1 MDTTFFERQQEA
13 MARVA
18 ESQESYDRAEA
29 AYQAAVTERTDTYDA
44 VKAERESRMAALE
57 EEQARQRAALSAEMD
72 DDYAET
78 LAEADRTVNSA
89 VEAVN
94 SAQDAWRE
102 TITVEVESKTVT
114 RPQIEMA
121 GLTLPQRRHTHRK
134 AVA

>member
-1 MDTTFFERQQEA
+1 MDTSFFERQQEA

-29 AYQAAVTERTDTYDA
+29 AYQEAVAERTDTYNE
-44 VKAERESRMAALE
+44 VKVERERRMAALE
-57 EEQARQRAALSAEMD
+57 EEQARQRAALNAEMD
-72 DDYAET
+72 TDYAET
-78 LAEADRTVNSA
+78 LAEADRTVNAA

-102 TITVEVESKTVT
+102 TITAEVESKTVT

>member
-29 AYQAAVTERTDTYDA
+29 AYQEAVAERTDTYDA
-44 VKAERESRMAALE
+44 VKAEREQRMAALE
-57 EEQARQRAALSAEMD
+57 EEQARQRAALNEEMD
-72 DDYAET
+72 SDYADT
-78 LAEADRTVNSA
+78 LVEADRTVNSA

-94 SAQDAWRE
+94 AAQDAWRE
-102 TITVEVESKTVT
+102 TISAEVDSKTVT

-121 GLTLPQRRHTHRK
+121 GLVLPQRRHTHRK

>member
-1 MDTTFFERQQEA
+1 MDTSFFERQQEA

-18 ESQESYDRAEA
+18 EAQETYDRAEA
-29 AYQAAVTERTDTYDA
+29 AYQAAVTERTDTYGA

-57 EEQARQRAALSAEMD
+57 EEQARQRAALNEQMD
-72 DDYAET
+72 GDYAET
-78 LAEADRTVNSA
+78 LAEADRTVNAA

-94 SAQDAWRE
+94 AAQDSWRE
-102 TITVEVESKTVT
+102 TITAEVESKTVT

>member
-1 MDTTFFERQQEA
+1 MDTSFFERQQEA

-18 ESQESYDRAEA
+18 ESQESYDSAEE
-29 AYQAAVTERTDTYDA
+29 AYQEAVAERADTYNE
-44 VKAERESRMAALE
+44 VKAEREQRMAALE
-57 EEQARQRAALSAEMD
+57 EQQARQRAALSAEMD
-72 DDYAET
+72 NDYAET

-102 TITVEVESKTVT
+102 TITAEVESKTVT

-121 GLTLPQRRHTHRK
+121 GLVLPQRRHTHRK

>member
-18 ESQESYDRAEA
+18 ESQETYDRAEE
-29 AYQAAVTERTDTYDA
+29 AYQAAAAERTDTYDA

-57 EEQARQRAALSAEMD
+57 EEQARQRAALNEEMD
-72 DDYAET
+72 GDYAET
-78 LAEADRTVNSA
+78 LAEADRMVNAA

-94 SAQDAWRE
+94 AAQDAWRE
-102 TITVEVESKTVT
+102 TITAEVESKTVT

-121 GLTLPQRRHTHRK
+121 GLVLPQRRHTHRK

>member
-18 ESQESYDRAEA
+18 ESQEAYDRAEA
-29 AYQAAVTERTDTYDA
+29 AYQEAVTERADTYSA
-44 VKAERESRMAALE
+44 VKSEREQRMATLE
-57 EEQARQRAALSAEMD
+57 EEQARARAALSAEMD
-72 DDYAET
+72 SDYAET

-94 SAQDAWRE
+94 AAQDAWRE
-102 TITVEVESKTVT
+102 TITAEVESKTVT

-121 GLTLPQRRHTHRK
+121 GLVLPQRRHTHRK
-134 AVA
+134 QVA